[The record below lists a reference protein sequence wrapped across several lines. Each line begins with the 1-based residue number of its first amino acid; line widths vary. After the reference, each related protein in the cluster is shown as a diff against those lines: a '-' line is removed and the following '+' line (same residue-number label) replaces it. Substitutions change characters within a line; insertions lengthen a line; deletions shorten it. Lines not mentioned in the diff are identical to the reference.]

1 VVPRE
6 GGSDVSA
13 EVNEEMR
20 RSIEILERSCFE
32 QGFGGEEE
40 EQVKNVSIFISAFV
54 RLFIISF

>member
-32 QGFGGEEE
+32 QGFGGG
-40 EQVKNVSIFISAFV
+40 KKRN
-54 RLFIISF
+54 R